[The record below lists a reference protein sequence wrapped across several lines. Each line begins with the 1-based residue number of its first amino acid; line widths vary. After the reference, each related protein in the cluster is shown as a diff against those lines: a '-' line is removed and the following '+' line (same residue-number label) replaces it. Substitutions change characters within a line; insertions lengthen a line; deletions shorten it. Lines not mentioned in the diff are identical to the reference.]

1 MLITKI
7 SIRILTSDFNWLD
20 DIEPIQVVECGF
32 SKVDDYGQQ
41 YYVDGFFGMSKK
53 YASWDDAM
61 EDTARRCGFT
71 FVNVYAQDEADAKW
85 NEMRDAM
92 AQAHDNLGWTFELPR

>member
-1 MLITKI
+1 
-7 SIRILTSDFNWLD
+7 
-20 DIEPIQVVECGF
+20 
-32 SKVDDYGQQ
+32 
-41 YYVDGFFGMSKK
+41 
-53 YASWDDAM
+53 M

-71 FVNVYAQDEADAKW
+71 FVNVYAQDEDDAKW